1 MYEETTIAAIATAPG
16 EGGIGIVRISGSQA
30 ADVADALFHTKK
42 IKSFHEAEPYRLYFG
57 HVVRKDQR
65 VDEGLAVYMKAPHS
79 YTGEDVVEIQIHG
92 STEASGRH
100 WSWLWKTV
108 PSLPAAANLPK
119 GPSSTVGWT
128 SPRQKR

>member
-42 IKSFHEAEPYRLYFG
+42 IASFHEAEPYRLYFG
-57 HVVRKDQR
+57 HVVRKGQR

-79 YTGEDVVEIQIHG
+79 YTGDRKSVV
-92 STEASGRH
+92 
-100 WSWLWKTV
+100 
-108 PSLPAAANLPK
+108 
-119 GPSSTVGWT
+119 
-128 SPRQKR
+128 